1 MKILKTPERMRGAL
15 VSILIPAYNA
25 ERWIADTVDSA
36 LQQTW
41 RNREIIVVDDGSSDR
56 TAAIAGNFL
65 KDGVMVITQKNQG
78 ASAARNKAF
87 AHSNGDFIQW
97 LDADDLIA
105 PDKIARQ
112 MEVAERIADPYVLI
126 SAEWGRFMYR
136 ARHTRFS
143 KSRLWENLAPAEW
156 LFRKLGEN
164 LFMPPQTWLVSRELT
179 EAAGRWD
186 ERLSLDDDGEYF
198 SRVVIASK
206 RICFV
211 PGAKVFYRAAGS
223 GSLSDVD
230 QSKRKLESL
239 WLSLQ
244 LQIRRLQQLE
254 DSERT
259 RAACVIFLE
268 NWLKFF
274 YPWRLDIV
282 EEAQQLAESLGGHLS
297 IPRLRR
303 KYAWIEKFS
312 NRRTAARVEEFV
324 PNLRANLAR
333 FWDRSMFQFEQ
344 IGRA

>member
-1 MKILKTPERMRGAL
+1 MKILETPERGTM

-25 ERWIADTVDSA
+25 EKWIADTIASA
-36 LQQTW
+36 LGQTW
-41 RNREIIVVDDGSSDR
+41 PNKEIIVVDDGSTDQ
-56 TAAIAGNFL
+56 TVAVAGNFL
-65 KDGVMVITQKNQG
+65 KDGVVVITQKNQG

-87 AHSNGDFIQW
+87 SHCRGDFIQW
-97 LDADDLIA
+97 LDADDLLA
-105 PDKIARQ
+105 PEKISRQ
-112 MEVAERIADPYVLI
+112 MDMAKRISDPRVLL

-136 ARHTRFS
+136 TRSARFS
-143 KSRLWENLAPAEW
+143 RTRLWEDLSPTEW

-179 EAAGRWD
+179 EAAGPWD

-198 SRVVIASK
+198 SRVLVVSK
-206 RICFV
+206 EIHFV
-211 PGAKVFYRAAGS
+211 PGAKAFYRASGS

-244 LQIRRLQQLE
+244 MQIRRLRELE

-259 RAACVIFLE
+259 RAASVIFLE

-274 YPWRLDIV
+274 YPWRMDLV
-282 EEAQQLAESLGGHLS
+282 KEAQQLAEALGGHLG

-303 KYAWIEKFS
+303 KYAWIEKFGS
-312 NRRTAARVEEFV
+312 RATAARVEEFL
-324 PNLRANLAR
+324 PNLRANVAR
-333 FWDRSMFQFEQ
+333 FWDRTMFQFEQ
-344 IGRA
+344 ISKA